1 MAYNLPKDILC
12 LPLWHYFVELLALR
26 SQNPPN
32 AHMLNKNKILWDSQS
47 IFFFLQMHAEE

>member
-32 AHMLNKNKILWDSQS
+32 AHMLNKNKIL
-47 IFFFLQMHAEE
+47 